1 MKNYLIA
8 FLLVVILV
16 LSSFVY
22 KNSHTS
28 SRNRI
33 YHGFPLTD
41 LEESYDVDVPLYL
54 FLFFS
59 KNNCPPCLE
68 IIEVLNS
75 LPKQFKVT
83 GIVPEHELKIEK
95 EIRDQTGAAFKLIGV
110 KNYMKYATL
119 YTPSLIGVSG
129 KGKIYFVIPGVPG
142 EKEYLK
148 EFLESFY
155 TKAYLLLIDINKE
168 E

>member
-8 FLLVVILV
+8 FLLVVILL
-16 LSSFVY
+16 LSSFLY
-22 KNSHTS
+22 KNSRSTQDS
-28 SRNRI
+28 I
-33 YHGFPLTD
+33 YCGFPLTD
-41 LEESYDVDVPLYL
+41 FEQSDDGDVSLHL

-59 KNNCPPCLE
+59 KNNCPPCLK

-75 LPKQFKVT
+75 LPSQFKVI
-83 GIVPEHELKIEK
+83 GIVPEHELKKEQ
-95 EIRDQTGAAFKLIGV
+95 EIREQTGAAFKLIGI
-110 KNYMKYATL
+110 KNYKKFSTL

-155 TKAYLLLIDINKE
+155 TKAFIY
-168 E
+168 

>member
-8 FLLVVILV
+8 FLLVAILV
-16 LSSFVY
+16 LSSFLY
-22 KNSHTS
+22 KNSHTN
-28 SRNRI
+28 RNRI

-41 LEESYDVDVPLYL
+41 IEQSYDVDVPLYL

-75 LPKQFKVT
+75 LPKQFKVI
-83 GIVPEHELKIEK
+83 GIVPEYELKREK

-110 KNYMKYATL
+110 KNYRKYAAL
-119 YTPSLIGVSG
+119 YTPTLIGVSG
-129 KGKIYFVIPGVPG
+129 KGKIYFVLPGVP
-142 EKEYLK
+142 EEREYLK
-148 EFLESFY
+148 QFLESFY
-155 TKAYLLLIDINKE
+155 TKAYLLLIDMNKKG
-168 E
+168 